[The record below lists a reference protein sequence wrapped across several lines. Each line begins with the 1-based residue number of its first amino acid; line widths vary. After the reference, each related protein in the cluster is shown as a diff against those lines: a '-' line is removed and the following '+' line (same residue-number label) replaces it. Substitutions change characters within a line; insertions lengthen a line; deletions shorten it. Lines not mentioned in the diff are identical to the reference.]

1 MEFVGIWDDISSY
14 VAVYFCF
21 SCDCALLCSAPL
33 TVYHLLMRS
42 DTYVNTGNQLS
53 QPKIGTS
60 FLLIFKSRSGVHY
73 TP

>member
-1 MEFVGIWDDISSY
+1 MTYRVM
-14 VAVYFCF
+14 
-21 SCDCALLCSAPL
+21 LLFTSVFPAIVLYCVLSTAPL

-53 QPKIGTS
+53 QPKTGTS
-60 FLLIFKSRSGVHY
+60 FLLIFKSRSGLHY